1 MTTVQ
6 SIEPVGP
13 SEMPARAA
21 AMRASGWRLMQIC
34 ATAVGPDFEIL
45 YSFAKGRDLQNFR
58 ATVPR
63 EGARLPSITG
73 PYLCAFLYEN
83 EIHDLFGVEVEG
95 NVLDFKGTFYKT
107 AVPHPFVNDALPAPV
122 SKK

>member
-1 MTTVQ
+1 MTMAQ

-13 SEMPARAA
+13 SEMPARAT

-83 EIHDLFGVEVEG
+83 EIHDLFGVAFDG
-95 NVLDFKGTFYKT
+95 LAIDFGGSLLKT
-107 AVPHPFVNDALPAPV
+107 RVKNPFAANATPA
-122 SKK
+122 